1 MTREHDMAQ
10 QTGQRHAVVTGAS
23 IAGLSTAFWLRR
35 TRWEVTIL
43 ERAPQFRDGG
53 QNVDIRGLARNVLE
67 RMGLFEAVQ
76 SANTTETGTVV
87 VNADGTVRATLPFDG
102 PEGAT
107 AELEVLRGD
116 LARIILDAVPDVT
129 MIYGE
134 TVVDVEHHD
143 GGVTVGTSAGRHLDA
158 DLLIVAE
165 GARSRTRDRLFPA
178 DSIHRR
184 DLDITMAVGTIP
196 RTASDDQTWRWYN
209 AVGGR
214 SVHLRPDNH
223 GTTRAILAYAPG
235 EDLLGV
241 DRSEALARVRE
252 RYADVGWAAPRVL
265 DAFEQADDLYFDQL
279 TQIRVD
285 QWHQGRV
292 VLVGDAAWCV
302 TLMGGGGASL
312 ALIGGYALAAA
323 LSDDDS
329 TDPTHALAAYEQWM
343 RPLADRVGRTP
354 KALVRFAYPRTRLGL
369 TARGIADQ
377 LVTATILQ
385 TLVQRLHAGKKD
397 DEQLTL
403 PAMTT
408 VSSGT
413 TNERLA

>member
-1 MTREHDMAQ
+1 MTHGAE
-10 QTGQRHAVVTGAS
+10 QRHVIVSGAS
-23 IAGLSTAFWLRR
+23 IAGLSTAFWLHRAGCH
-35 TRWEVTIL
+35 VTVL

-53 QNVDIRGLARNVLE
+53 QNVDIRGIARDVLQ
-67 RMGLFEAVQ
+67 RMGLLDAVRA
-76 SANTTETGTVV
+76 ANTTETGTVV
-87 VNADGTVRATLPFDG
+87 VDSDGTVRATLPSDG

-116 LARIILDAVPDVT
+116 LAKIILDAIPDVEL
-129 MIYGE
+129 IYGD
-134 TVVDVEHHD
+134 TVAEVRYHDDRVEV
-143 GGVTVGTSAGRHLDA
+143 VTAAGRHLDA
-158 DLLIVAE
+158 EFLVVAE

-178 DSIHRR
+178 ESIHRR

-196 RTASDDQTWRWYN
+196 RTDTDDQTWRWYN
-209 AVGGR
+209 AIGGR

-241 DRSEALARVRE
+241 DRSEALARVRS
-252 RYADVGWAAPRVL
+252 RYTDVGWQAPRVL
-265 DAFEQADDLYFDQL
+265 DAFEHADGLYFNQL

-285 QWHQGRV
+285 QWHRDRV

-312 ALIGGYALAAA
+312 ALTGGYALAAA
-323 LSDDDS
+323 L
-329 TDPTHALAAYEQWM
+329 TDPANDDPDSALAAYERWM

-354 KALVRFAYPRTRLGL
+354 KVLVRFAYPRTRAGL
-369 TARGIADQ
+369 AARGIADR
-377 LVTATILQ
+377 LVTATILR

-397 DEQLTL
+397 DDHFTL
-403 PAMTT
+403 PTMTT
-408 VSSGT
+408 T
-413 TNERLA
+413 T

>member
-87 VNADGTVRATLPFDG
+87 VNSDGTVRATLPFDG

-196 RTASDDQTWRWYN
+196 RTASDDQTWRW
-209 AVGGR
+209 
-214 SVHLRPDNH
+214 
-223 GTTRAILAYAPG
+223 
-235 EDLLGV
+235 
-241 DRSEALARVRE
+241 
-252 RYADVGWAAPRVL
+252 
-265 DAFEQADDLYFDQL
+265 
-279 TQIRVD
+279 
-285 QWHQGRV
+285 
-292 VLVGDAAWCV
+292 
-302 TLMGGGGASL
+302 
-312 ALIGGYALAAA
+312 
-323 LSDDDS
+323 
-329 TDPTHALAAYEQWM
+329 
-343 RPLADRVGRTP
+343 
-354 KALVRFAYPRTRLGL
+354 
-369 TARGIADQ
+369 
-377 LVTATILQ
+377 
-385 TLVQRLHAGKKD
+385 
-397 DEQLTL
+397 
-403 PAMTT
+403 
-408 VSSGT
+408 
-413 TNERLA
+413 

>member
-1 MTREHDMAQ
+1 M
-10 QTGQRHAVVTGAS
+10 
-23 IAGLSTAFWLRR
+23 
-35 TRWEVTIL
+35 
-43 ERAPQFRDGG
+43 
-53 QNVDIRGLARNVLE
+53 
-67 RMGLFEAVQ
+67 
-76 SANTTETGTVV
+76 
-87 VNADGTVRATLPFDG
+87 
-102 PEGAT
+102 
-107 AELEVLRGD
+107 
-116 LARIILDAVPDVT
+116 
-129 MIYGE
+129 
-134 TVVDVEHHD
+134 
-143 GGVTVGTSAGRHLDA
+143 
-158 DLLIVAE
+158 
-165 GARSRTRDRLFPA
+165 
-178 DSIHRR
+178 
-184 DLDITMAVGTIP
+184 
-196 RTASDDQTWRWYN
+196 
-209 AVGGR
+209 
-214 SVHLRPDNH
+214 
-223 GTTRAILAYAPG
+223 
-235 EDLLGV
+235 
-241 DRSEALARVRE
+241 RE

-292 VLVGDAAWCV
+292 VLVADAAWCV

>member
-1 MTREHDMAQ
+1 MAH
-10 QTGQRHAVVTGAS
+10 GAEQRHVFVSGAS
-23 IAGLSTAFWLRR
+23 IAGLSTAFWMHRAG
-35 TRWEVTIL
+35 WHVTVL

-53 QNVDIRGLARNVLE
+53 QNVDIRGIARDVLQ
-67 RMGLFEAVQ
+67 RMGLLDAVRA
-76 SANTTETGTVV
+76 ANTTETGTVV
-87 VNADGTVRATLPFDG
+87 VDSDGTVRATLPSDG

-116 LARIILDAVPDVT
+116 LAKIILDAVPDVELV
-129 MIYGE
+129 YGD
-134 TVVDVEHHD
+134 TVAEVRHRNDRVEV
-143 GGVTVGTSAGRHLDA
+143 VTTAGRHLDA
-158 DLLIVAE
+158 EFLVVAE

-178 DSIHRR
+178 ESIHRR

-196 RTASDDQTWRWYN
+196 RTETDDQTWRWYN
-209 AVGGR
+209 AIGGR

-241 DRSEALARVRE
+241 DRSEALARVRS
-252 RYADVGWAAPRVL
+252 RYADVGWQAPRVL
-265 DAFEQADDLYFDQL
+265 DAFEYADDLYFDQL

-285 QWHQGRV
+285 RWHRGRI

-312 ALIGGYALAAA
+312 ALTGGYALAAA
-323 LSDDDS
+323 L
-329 TDPTHALAAYEQWM
+329 TDPANDDPEKALTAYEHWM

-354 KALVRFAYPRTRLGL
+354 KALVRFAYPRTRAGL
-369 TARGIADQ
+369 AARGIADR
-377 LVTATILQ
+377 LVTATILR

-397 DEQLTL
+397 DDQLTL
-403 PAMTT
+403 PTMTT
-408 VSSGT
+408 
-413 TNERLA
+413 N

>member
-1 MTREHDMAQ
+1 MAQ
-10 QTGQRHAVVTGAS
+10 RVEKRHVIVSGAS
-23 IAGLSTAFWLRR
+23 IAGLSTAFWLHRAG
-35 TRWEVTIL
+35 WHVTVL

-53 QNVDIRGLARNVLE
+53 QNVDVRGLARDVLQ
-67 RMGLFEAVQ
+67 RMGLLDEVRA
-76 SANTTETGTVV
+76 ANTTETGTVV
-87 VNADGTVRATLPFDG
+87 VNSDGTVRVTLPSDG

-116 LARIILDAVPDVT
+116 LARIILDAIPDVELV
-129 MIYGE
+129 YGD
-134 TVVDVEHHD
+134 TVVEARRHDDRVEV
-143 GGVTVGTSAGRHLDA
+143 VTAAGRHLDA
-158 DLLIVAE
+158 EFLVVAE

-178 DSIHRR
+178 ESIHRR

-196 RTASDDQTWRWYN
+196 RTDTDDQTWRWYN
-209 AVGGR
+209 AIGGR

-241 DRSEALARVRE
+241 DRSEALARVRN
-252 RYADVGWAAPRVL
+252 RYADVGWQAPRVL
-265 DAFEQADDLYFDQL
+265 DAFEHADDLYFDQL

-285 QWHQGRV
+285 RWHRGRI

-312 ALIGGYALAAA
+312 ALTGGYALAAA
-323 LSDDDS
+323 L
-329 TDPTHALAAYEQWM
+329 TDPANDDPESALAAYERWM

-354 KALVRFAYPRTRLGL
+354 KALVRFAYPRTRAGL
-369 TARGIADQ
+369 AARGIADRF
-377 LVTATILQ
+377 VTATVLR

-397 DEQLTL
+397 DDQLTV
-403 PAMTT
+403 PIMTT
-408 VSSGT
+408 
-413 TNERLA
+413 N

>member
-1 MTREHDMAQ
+1 MAQ
-10 QTGQRHAVVTGAS
+10 RAEQRHVIVSGAS
-23 IAGLSTAFWLRR
+23 IAGLSTAFWLHRAG
-35 TRWEVTIL
+35 WHVTVL

-53 QNVDIRGLARNVLE
+53 QNVDIRGIARDVLQ
-67 RMGLFEAVQ
+67 RMGLLDAVRA
-76 SANTTETGTVV
+76 ANTTETGTVV
-87 VNADGTVRATLPFDG
+87 VNSDGTVRATLPSDG

-116 LARIILDAVPDVT
+116 LARIILDAVPDVELV
-129 MIYGE
+129 YGD
-134 TVVDVEHHD
+134 TVAEVRHHD
-143 GGVTVGTSAGRHLDA
+143 DRVEVVTTAGRHLDA
-158 DLLIVAE
+158 EFLVVAE

-178 DSIHRR
+178 ESIHRR

-196 RTASDDQTWRWYN
+196 RTDTDDQTWRWYN
-209 AVGGR
+209 AIGGR

-241 DRSEALARVRE
+241 DRAEALARVRS
-252 RYADVGWAAPRVL
+252 RYADVGWQAPRIL
-265 DAFEQADDLYFDQL
+265 DAFEHADDLYFDQL

-285 QWHQGRV
+285 QWHRGRI

-312 ALIGGYALAAA
+312 ALTGGYALAAA
-323 LSDDDS
+323 M
-329 TDPTHALAAYEQWM
+329 TDQANDHPESALAAYEQWM

-354 KALVRFAYPRTRLGL
+354 KALVHFAYPRTRAGL
-369 TARGIADQ
+369 FARGIADR
-377 LVTATILQ
+377 LVTATILR

-397 DEQLTL
+397 DDQLTL
-403 PAMTT
+403 PTMTT
-408 VSSGT
+408 
-413 TNERLA
+413 N

>member
-1 MTREHDMAQ
+1 MARPRERRRAI
-10 QTGQRHAVVTGAS
+10 VSGAS
-23 IAGLSTAFWLRR
+23 IAGLSTAFWLHRAG
-35 TRWEVTIL
+35 WHVTVL

-53 QNVDIRGLARNVLE
+53 QNVDVRGLAREVLQ
-67 RMGLFEAVQ
+67 RMGLLDAVRA
-76 SANTTETGTVV
+76 ANTTETGTVV
-87 VNADGTVRATLPFDG
+87 VNTDGSVRATLPSDG

-116 LARIILDAVPDVT
+116 LAKIILDAVPDVELV
-129 MIYGE
+129 YGD
-134 TVVDVEHHD
+134 TVAEVRHHD
-143 GGVTVGTSAGRHLDA
+143 DRVEVVTTAGRHLDA
-158 DLLIVAE
+158 ALLVVAE

-178 DSIHRR
+178 ETIHRR

-196 RTASDDQTWRWYN
+196 RTDTDDQTWRWYN

-241 DRSEALARVRE
+241 DRPEALARVRS
-252 RYADVGWAAPRVL
+252 RYADVGWQAQRVL
-265 DAFEQADDLYFDQL
+265 DAFEHADDLYFDQL

-285 QWHQGRV
+285 QWHRGRV

-312 ALIGGYALAAA
+312 ALIGGYALAAS
-323 LSDDDS
+323 LTDDAND
-329 TDPTHALAAYEQWM
+329 DPTSALAAYERWM

-354 KALVRFAYPRTRLGL
+354 KALVRFAYPRTRAGL
-369 TARGIADQ
+369 VARGIADR
-377 LVTATILQ
+377 LVTATILR
-385 TLVQRLHAGKKD
+385 TLVQRLHAGKGD
-397 DEQLTL
+397 DDAVTL
-403 PAMTT
+403 PTMTA
-408 VSSGT
+408 S
-413 TNERLA
+413 

>member
-1 MTREHDMAQ
+1 M
-10 QTGQRHAVVTGAS
+10 
-23 IAGLSTAFWLRR
+23 
-35 TRWEVTIL
+35 L

-53 QNVDIRGLARNVLE
+53 QNVDVRGLARDVLQ
-67 RMGLFEAVQ
+67 RMGLLDAVRA
-76 SANTTETGTVV
+76 ANTTETGTVV
-87 VNADGTVRATLPFDG
+87 VNANGTVRAILPSDG

-116 LARIILDAVPDVT
+116 LAKIILNAVPEVELV
-129 MIYGE
+129 YGD
-134 TVVDVEHHD
+134 TVAEVEHHD
-143 GGVTVGTSAGRHLDA
+143 DRVSIVTTAGSHLDA
-158 DLLIVAE
+158 DVLVIAE
-165 GARSRTRDRLFPA
+165 GARSRTRDRVFPA
-178 DSIHRR
+178 AFIHRR

-196 RTASDDQTWRWYN
+196 RTATDDQTWRWYN
-209 AVGGR
+209 AIGGR

-252 RYADVGWAAPRVL
+252 RYADVGWQAPRVL
-265 DAFEQADDLYFDQL
+265 DAFEAADDLYFDQL

-285 QWHQGRV
+285 QWHRGRV

-312 ALIGGYALAAA
+312 ALIGGYTLAAA
-323 LSDDDS
+323 LTDDAAPE
-329 TDPTHALAAYEQWM
+329 PTNALDAYERWM

-369 TARGIADQ
+369 AVRGIADR
-377 LVTATILQ
+377 LVTATILR

-397 DEQLTL
+397 DDQLTL
-403 PAMTT
+403 PTMTP
-408 VSSGT
+408 
-413 TNERLA
+413 N